1 MSVSMRMSRGGSN
14 KLAAYRIVV
23 APTRSKLDGAQLD
36 TLGYY
41 RPAAKPVEARIDL
54 GKAREWLKKGAIP
67 SSTVQR
73 IIKLAEKKAAEGGA
87 DLAKVTV
94 TFSSTKTK
102 KTHKERLAAK
112 KKKD

>member
-1 MSVSMRMSRGGSN
+1 MSVSIRMSRGGRN

-23 APTRSKLDGAQLD
+23 APTRSKRDGAQLD

-41 RPAAKPVEARIDL
+41 RPGAKPVEARIDL
-54 GKAREWLKKGAIP
+54 AKAREWLKKGAIASP
-67 SSTVQR
+67 TVQR
-73 IIKLAEKKAAEGGA
+73 VIKLAEKQAAESG
-87 DLAKVTV
+87 DLKGVRV
-94 TFSSTKTK
+94 TFGNSKTK

>member
-1 MSVSMRMSRGGSN
+1 MSVSIRMSRGGSN

-23 APTRSKLDGAQLD
+23 SPTRSKLGGAQLD

-54 GKAREWLKKGAIP
+54 AKAREWLKKGAIA
-67 SSTVQR
+67 SSTVLR
-73 IIKLAEKKAAEGGA
+73 VIKLAEKKAGDGG
-87 DLAKVTV
+87 DLKSITV
-94 TFSSTKTK
+94 TFANTKTK

-112 KKKD
+112 KKKE

>member
-1 MSVSMRMSRGGSN
+1 MSVSIRMSRGGSN

-23 APTRSKLDGAQLD
+23 ATTRSKRDGAQLD

-41 RPAAKPVEARIDL
+41 RPAAKPIEARIDL
-54 GKAREWLKKGAIP
+54 EKAREWIKKGAIA
-67 SSTVQR
+67 SSTVMR
-73 IIKLAEKKAAEGGA
+73 VIKLAEKQAQDGG
-87 DLAKVTV
+87 DLKNVKVAFATA
-94 TFSSTKTK
+94 KTK